1 MLASGSKFGEPGVRA
16 GRHVFGFAEEL
27 GHEFGCLDGEVLFV
41 RN

>member
-1 MLASGSKFGEPGVRA
+1 MRGGSYA
-16 GRHVFGFAEEL
+16 FGFAEEL